1 VGGVPWNSGQLD
13 GGAWGEFNGAREAVG
28 TLGALTVAVLLNPSH
43 LNP

>member
-1 VGGVPWNSGQLD
+1 MGDVRWNSGQLD

-28 TLGALTVAVLLNPSH
+28 TSGALTVAVLLDPSH